1 MPGAATPATV
11 AASMN
16 STASTPSDGKLGPDR
31 DHMLE
36 IGEHVAQKWIFERG
50 RDNIRDLLPGPILP
64 PVIDKELLIEAEK
77 TLGSSLRPLPGGP
90 HLAAGRFLGARVP
103 GVRHRHRQV
112 RLAAGARPR
121 NRPRFPP
128 EREHV

>member
-1 MPGAATPATV
+1 MPGTNATPATV
-11 AASMN
+11 ASSMN
-16 STASTPSDGKLGPDR
+16 STAGTQSDGRLGPER

-77 TLGSSLRPLPGGP
+77 ELGGSLRPYQE
-90 HLAAGRFLGARVP
+90 ARTWLRDGFWERVYREFGF
-103 GVRHRHRQV
+103 GV
-112 RLAAGARPR
+112 GKSD
-121 NRPRFPP
+121 
-128 EREHV
+128 